1 MQIQMTSLKN
11 EVLETFKTQ
20 DFNNDNNL
28 KNFEEWNIQT
38 NFVLEENKNEE
49 VEIPISLPNY
59 KA

>member
-1 MQIQMTSLKN
+1 MTSLKN
-11 EVLETFKTQ
+11 EVLETFKPK